1 MARRSASLVQKTSV
15 SRRLVTL
22 FALLAFFIQSFALQT
37 HIHATILSPASIATA
52 AHTPAPAPLKNQ
64 DPIDQCRLC
73 QELVHSGV
81 YVSPSLAVIAT
92 SLNIAAAVFA
102 AAPSFAVD
110 PVRAFSWQS
119 RAPPRH

>member
-1 MARRSASLVQKTSV
+1 MARRSASLVQKV
-15 SRRLVTL
+15 PALRRLITL

-37 HIHATILSPASIATA
+37 HIHSVPLASATTV

-64 DPIDQCRLC
+64 DPVDQCRLC

-81 YVSPSLAVIAT
+81 YVSPSVTVIAT
-92 SLNIAAAVFA
+92 SLNIVAAIFA
-102 AAPSFAVD
+102 ALPSFAAD

-119 RAPPRH
+119 RAPPRR

>member
-1 MARRSASLVQKTSV
+1 MARRSASLVQKIPASQ
-15 SRRLVTL
+15 RLITL

-37 HIHATILSPASIATA
+37 HIHPTPPAAIAATV

-64 DPIDQCRLC
+64 DPVDQCRLC

-81 YVSPSLAVIAT
+81 YVSPSVTVIAT
-92 SLNIAAAVFA
+92 SLNIVAAIFV
-102 AAPSFAVD
+102 AAPSFAAD

>member
-1 MARRSASLVQKTSV
+1 MARRPARLAQKAPASQ
-15 SRRLVTL
+15 RLITL

-37 HIHATILSPASIATA
+37 HIHSTLQPLASVTTA
-52 AHTPAPAPLKNQ
+52 ADTPAPSPLKNQ
-64 DPIDQCRLC
+64 DPVDQCRLC

-81 YVSPSLAVIAT
+81 YVSPSVVVVAA
-92 SLNIAAAVFA
+92 SLDIVAAVFA
-102 AAPSFAVD
+102 ALPAFAAD

>member
-1 MARRSASLVQKTSV
+1 MMRRSVSPVQKSPA

-22 FALLAFFIQSFALQT
+22 LALLTFFIQSFALQT
-37 HIHATILSPASIATA
+37 HVHSTPLPPASVATA
-52 AHTPAPAPLKNQ
+52 AHTPAPAPLQNR

-81 YVSPSLAVIAT
+81 FVSPSVTVIAA

-102 AAPSFAVD
+102 AAPSFAAD
-110 PVRAFSWQS
+110 PVRAFGWQS
-119 RAPPRH
+119 RAPPHH